1 MIKEYD
7 PNKQYDSQ
15 ILRFSDSQILRF
27 SDSQHHSNADGLRW
41 TCISDGERR

>member
-7 PNKQYDSQ
+7 PNKQY
-15 ILRFSDSQILRF
+15 
-27 SDSQHHSNADGLRW
+27 DSQHHSNADGLRW